1 MLIDNPPT
9 LAWRYLPPWQL
20 WPQKPKLNRLRL

>member
-9 LAWRYLPPWQL
+9 LAWRYLLPWQP
-20 WPQKPKLNRLRL
+20 WPQQPKLNRLRL